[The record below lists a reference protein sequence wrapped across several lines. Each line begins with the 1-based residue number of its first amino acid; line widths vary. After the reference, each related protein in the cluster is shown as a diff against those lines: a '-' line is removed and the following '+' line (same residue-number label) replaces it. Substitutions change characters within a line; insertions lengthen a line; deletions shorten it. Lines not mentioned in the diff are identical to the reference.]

1 MTVTL
6 TDIYNFSI
14 NLFPG
19 VFHSWKLFK
28 EKALEL
34 RINLIHSSNFSWFSL
49 PLHDVSFSLVS
60 QISHFKI
67 DSPTIY
73 EDISFSQSPSEWN
86 LASMLSFFGS
96 WGKLF
101 SSQGLFCSDLKTK
114 SLFMLFR
121 CFSIQLR
128 ESELFGASFAL
139 ETFIPRHFKHSNGI
153 TGKIY
158 ANKQNGKS
166 LRLTSDKENPFGA
179 RRTLIDSRPFT
190 RPKA

>member
-1 MTVTL
+1 MKTVTL

-14 NLFPG
+14 NFFPG

-73 EDISFSQSPSEWN
+73 EDISFSQSPSERN

-96 WGKLF
+96 EGKTFFIARTLLFGFEDKKLIHAF
-101 SSQGLFCSDLKTK
+101 SSNYARANFSEHHLPLKLL
-114 SLFMLFR
+114 SL
-121 CFSIQLR
+121 
-128 ESELFGASFAL
+128 G
-139 ETFIPRHFKHSNGI
+139 
-153 TGKIY
+153 
-158 ANKQNGKS
+158 
-166 LRLTSDKENPFGA
+166 
-179 RRTLIDSRPFT
+179 TLST
-190 RPKA
+190 QTE

>member
-1 MTVTL
+1 MKTVTL

-14 NLFPG
+14 NIFPG
-19 VFHSWKLFK
+19 VFYSWKLFK

-34 RINLIHSSNFSWFSL
+34 RINLIRSSNFSWFSL

-73 EDISFSQSPSEWN
+73 EDISFSQSPSERN

-96 WGKLF
+96 TGKLF
-101 SSQGLFCSDLKTK
+101 SSQGLFCSVRRQKAY
-114 SLFMLFR
+114 S
-121 CFSIQLR
+121 CFLIQLR

-153 TGKIY
+153 TRKIY

-166 LRLTSDKENPFGA
+166 LRRTSD
-179 RRTLIDSRPFT
+179 RTRKIHSVLEGL
-190 RPKA
+190 